1 MFAPFA
7 KCFQLCARPV
17 VSAPTFVESS
27 NLPSPVTCRPDTRH
41 LEVAIAL
48 RGAPQIIMAT
58 RSRAHCGKSLSI
70 RVLGHANETDCWH
83 STEAEVFDA
92 DGSLD
97 TRQSLFTR
105 RFVHAPLEKAFVR
118 RTFPLGRKWVRV
130 MLCFSMAYELG
141 LLAHALACQCGIRW
155 ELAGRWYL
163 RIVTMGTPF
172 LLQALS
178 LAFTYSPHCR
188 PRILVYATVCV
199 TLALALVILV
209 PNSLAASDLTQE
221 IVPEGGVVN
230 AEIGVLKDYKNL
242 LLQHTV
248 VEFGVS
254 LIGTLIFDAAGLSPP
269 ATILLNIVCIV
280 LHVSLSDYA
289 FSARFSSELSV
300 ARTWWQPTLSVVGTQ
315 IVQAY
320 VVSALKR
327 RVYLVQLL
335 TAAHRIEQLSRE
347 KERAEWQQMLTVAKQ
362 RGDNPT
368 SPNAAGESG
377 AVLSLASG
385 QSKESDAEDVSHLGE
400 PTAKS
405 VEGFRSL
412 ACLSSA
418 GCSSSAGSE
427 LDALEHEAEE
437 MAEQAAARAAA
448 AAKGQGRG
456 PRGRAAQLELKLEL
470 TPIAE
475 RGTNGPSL
483 GAANTALPRASGSPG
498 LGALRHDLLA
508 RRLNILTRKAAA
520 ARSTTAAP
528 TEPDAASVSTAR
540 CAPAWLAGAG
550 ATAAEAAAQESGGDG
565 GAAAV
570 QRAPSPLRMRTFD
583 EKGTPSSSPRKE
595 GEPDPSAAR
604 SFAGTKWVAKPG
616 GPQRRP
622 LHPLRRPPPPPEEE
636 EEEPPPPDPL
646 ATFTR
651 EAPAASLPS
660 PRLRGGGSHQ
670 RERSADAAA
679 SGAGAAAS
687 HSGRS
692 APPSSDAGRSHASA
706 ESKDT
711 ADELLDIFLDPSP
724 PPNRLVRFYHPLVA
738 YAYVIRYGR
747 RIPGPMPG
755 SMPSQGREPPV

>member
-1 MFAPFA
+1 MFAPCA
-7 KCFQLCARPV
+7 TSFQFPARPV
-17 VSAPTFVESS
+17 VSAPSFAESS
-27 NLPSPVTCRPDTRH
+27 NLPTRYSRH

-48 RGAPQIIMAT
+48 SKGVLERGPQIIMAT
-58 RSRAHCGKSLSI
+58 RSRAQCGKSLSI

-178 LAFTYSPHCR
+178 LAFTYSPHCT
-188 PRILVYATVCV
+188 PRILTYATVCV
-199 TLALALVILV
+199 TLALALVILI

-221 IVPEGGVVN
+221 IVPEGGVVH

-377 AVLSLASG
+377 AVLALASG
-385 QSKESDAEDVSHLGE
+385 QSKESDAEDMSHLGE

-475 RGTNGPSL
+475 RGSNDPSL

-528 TEPDAASVSTAR
+528 TEPDAASISTAR

-570 QRAPSPLRMRTFD
+570 QRAPSPLRMRIFD

-622 LHPLRRPPPPPEEE
+622 LHPLRPPPPPEEE

-755 SMPSQGREPPV
+755 SMPSQGQEPPV

>member
-1 MFAPFA
+1 
-7 KCFQLCARPV
+7 
-17 VSAPTFVESS
+17 
-27 NLPSPVTCRPDTRH
+27 
-41 LEVAIAL
+41 
-48 RGAPQIIMAT
+48 MAT

-70 RVLGHANETDCWH
+70 RVLGHVNETDCWH

-97 TRQSLFTR
+97 TRQSRFTR

-130 MLCFSMAYELG
+130 MLCFSMTYELG

-172 LLQALS
+172 LLQALGP
-178 LAFTYSPHCR
+178 AFTYSPRCT
-188 PRILVYATVCV
+188 PRILVYATVCM
-199 TLALALVILV
+199 TLALALVILI

-221 IVPEGGVVN
+221 IVPDHGVVH
-230 AEIGVLKDYKNL
+230 AEIGVLTDYKNL

-248 VEFGVS
+248 VEFCVS

-315 IVQAY
+315 IMQAY

-327 RVYLVQLL
+327 RVFLVQLL

-347 KERAEWQQMLTVAKQ
+347 KERAEWQQTLTVAKQ

-368 SPNAAGESG
+368 SPNAAGKSV
-377 AVLSLASG
+377 AVLFLACG
-385 QSKESDAEDVSHLGE
+385 QSKESDAE

-412 ACLSSA
+412 ACLSSSLSSA

-427 LDALEHEAEE
+427 LAALTEVAEGEAEE
-437 MAEQAAARAAA
+437 MAEQSAARAAA
-448 AAKGQGRG
+448 AAKGQGRA
-456 PRGRAAQLELKLEL
+456 PRGRAAQLEL

-475 RGTNGPSL
+475 GGGNDPSS

-498 LGALRHDLLA
+498 LGVLRHELLA
-508 RRLNILTRKAAA
+508 RRLNILTRKAAE

-528 TEPDAASVSTAR
+528 TEPDAASVSTAL
-540 CAPAWLAGAG
+540 CAPGWLAGAG
-550 ATAAEAAAQESGGDG
+550 ATAAEAAAHESGGDG

-570 QRAPSPLRMRTFD
+570 QRAPSPLRKRIFD

-622 LHPLRRPPPPPEEE
+622 LHPLRPPLPPEEE

-651 EAPAASLPS
+651 EAPAAILPC

-670 RERSADAAA
+670 REGSADAAA

-692 APPSSDAGRSHASA
+692 AAPSSDAGRSHTSA

-711 ADELLDIFLDPSP
+711 ADDLLDIFLDPLP
-724 PPNRLVRFYHPLVA
+724 PPPKRFVRVIHPLVA
-738 YAYVIRYGR
+738 YAFVLRYGR
-747 RIPGPMPG
+747 RIPGSMPG
-755 SMPSQGREPPV
+755 SMPSQGQEPPV

>member
-1 MFAPFA
+1 M
-7 KCFQLCARPV
+7 
-17 VSAPTFVESS
+17 T
-27 NLPSPVTCRPDTRH
+27 
-41 LEVAIAL
+41 
-48 RGAPQIIMAT
+48 T
-58 RSRAHCGKSLSI
+58 RSWVRCGKSPPI
-70 RVLGHANETDCWH
+70 RVLGYVNETDCWH

-97 TRQSLFTR
+97 TRQSRFTR

-118 RTFPLGRKWVRV
+118 RTFPLGRSWVRA

-141 LLAHALACQCGIRW
+141 LLTHALACQCGIRW

-172 LLQALS
+172 ILQALG
-178 LAFTYSPHCR
+178 LAFTYSPHCT
-188 PRILVYATVCV
+188 PRTIVYATVCV
-199 TLALALVILV
+199 TLALALVILI

-221 IVPEGGVVN
+221 IVPDRGVVH

-269 ATILLNIVCIV
+269 GTILLNLVCIA

-327 RVYLVQLL
+327 RVFLVQLL

-347 KERAEWQQMLTVAKQ
+347 KERAEWQQKLTVAKQ
-362 RGDNPT
+362 RDDNPAA
-368 SPNAAGESG
+368 PNAAGESV
-377 AVLSLASG
+377 AVLFLVSG

-418 GCSSSAGSE
+418 GSSAGSE
-427 LDALEHEAEE
+427 LAVLTEVAEREEEE
-437 MAEQAAARAAA
+437 MAVQAAARAAA

-456 PRGRAAQLELKLEL
+456 PRGGAAQLEL

-475 RGTNGPSL
+475 GGTNDLPTITNDPSF
-483 GAANTALPRASGSPG
+483 GAASGS
-498 LGALRHDLLA
+498 LRHELLA
-508 RRLNILTRKAAA
+508 RRLDILTRKAAA

-528 TEPDAASVSTAR
+528 TEPDAASASTAR
-540 CAPAWLAGAG
+540 CAPAWLAGAVATAAPRG
-550 ATAAEAAAQESGGDG
+550 SPTFPTAAEAAAQESGGDG

-570 QRAPSPLRMRTFD
+570 QRAPSPLRMRMFD
-583 EKGTPSSSPRKE
+583 EKGTPSSSPRQE
-595 GEPDPSAAR
+595 GEPEPSATR
-604 SFAGTKWVAKPG
+604 SFAGTKWVARPG

-622 LHPLRRPPPPPEEE
+622 LHPLRRPPPEEEEE

-651 EAPAASLPS
+651 EAPAACLP
-660 PRLRGGGSHQ
+660 PPPHERE
-670 RERSADAAA
+670 RERSADAAT
-679 SGAGAAAS
+679 SGAGAPAS

-711 ADELLDIFLDPSP
+711 ADELLDIFLDPAP
-724 PPNRLVRFYHPLVA
+724 PPKRLVRFIHPLVA
-738 YAYVIRYGR
+738 YAFVLRYGR

-755 SMPSQGREPPV
+755 SLPDQGQEPPV

>member
-1 MFAPFA
+1 
-7 KCFQLCARPV
+7 
-17 VSAPTFVESS
+17 
-27 NLPSPVTCRPDTRH
+27 
-41 LEVAIAL
+41 
-48 RGAPQIIMAT
+48 MAT
-58 RSRAHCGKSLSI
+58 RSQAHCGKSLSI

-178 LAFTYSPHCR
+178 LAFTYSPHCT
-188 PRILVYATVCV
+188 PRILTYATVCV
-199 TLALALVILV
+199 TLALALVILI

-221 IVPEGGVVN
+221 IVPEGGVVH

-368 SPNAAGESG
+368 SPNAAGESV

-385 QSKESDAEDVSHLGE
+385 QRKDSDAEDVSHLGE

-475 RGTNGPSL
+475 RGSNDPSL

-498 LGALRHDLLA
+498 LGALRHDLMA

-570 QRAPSPLRMRTFD
+570 QRAPSPLRMRIFD

-622 LHPLRRPPPPPEEE
+622 LHPLRPPPPPEEE

-660 PRLRGGGSHQ
+660 SRLRGGGSHQ
-670 RERSADAAA
+670 RERSTDAAA

>member
-1 MFAPFA
+1 MVTSLQPCNSFA
-7 KCFQLCARPV
+7 R
-17 VSAPTFVESS
+17 
-27 NLPSPVTCRPDTRH
+27 
-41 LEVAIAL
+41 IAL
-48 RGAPQIIMAT
+48 VACFNRNIGGPLIIMPT
-58 RSRAHCGKSLSI
+58 RRGKSPPS
-70 RVLGHANETDCWH
+70 RGLGHVDETDCWH

-92 DGSLD
+92 DGNLD
-97 TRQSLFTR
+97 TRQRHFTR

-141 LLAHALACQCGIRW
+141 LLTHALACQCGIRW

-163 RIVTMGTPF
+163 RIVTMGVP
-172 LLQALS
+172 LILQALG
-178 LAFTYSPHCR
+178 LAFTFSPHCT
-188 PRILVYATVCV
+188 PRTLAYATVCI
-199 TLALALVILV
+199 TLALALVILI
-209 PNSLAASDLTQE
+209 PNSLSASNLTQE
-221 IVPEGGVVN
+221 IAPDHGFVHL
-230 AEIGVLKDYKNL
+230 EIGVLKDYKNL

-248 VEFGVS
+248 VEFCVS

-269 ATILLNIVCIV
+269 GTILLNLVCIA

-368 SPNAAGESG
+368 SPNAAGESV

-385 QSKESDAEDVSHLGE
+385 QRKDSDAEDVSHLGE

-437 MAEQAAARAAA
+437 MADQAAARAAA

-475 RGTNGPSL
+475 RGSNDPSL
-483 GAANTALPRASGSPG
+483 GAANTTLPRASGSPG

-508 RRLNILTRKAAA
+508 RRLNILTRKAAE

-528 TEPDAASVSTAR
+528 TEPDAASVSTAL
-540 CAPAWLAGAG
+540 CAPGWLAGAG
-550 ATAAEAAAQESGGDG
+550 ATAAEAAAHESGGDG

-570 QRAPSPLRMRTFD
+570 QRAPSPLRKRIFD

-622 LHPLRRPPPPPEEE
+622 LHPLRPPLPPEEE

-651 EAPAASLPS
+651 EAPAAILPC

-692 APPSSDAGRSHASA
+692 AAPSSDAGRSHTSA

-711 ADELLDIFLDPSP
+711 ADDLLDIFLDPLP
-724 PPNRLVRFYHPLVA
+724 PPPKRFVRVIHPLVA
-738 YAYVIRYGR
+738 YAFVLRYGR
-747 RIPGPMPG
+747 RIPGSMPG
-755 SMPSQGREPPV
+755 SMPSQGQEPPV